1 MFKKVLGINLLVF
14 VAYVLLITMS
24 SSMANKGFN
33 IAIGMG
39 ICVVIQVV
47 LNGIAGIVCL
57 IAGGNDAGRGL
68 LISAAVLAPVGFC
81 TWLILLSI
89 FG

>member
-1 MFKKVLGINLLVF
+1 MLIKILGINLLLF
-14 VAYVLLITMS
+14 VGYTILIIVNS
-24 SSMANKGFN
+24 SVGDKGFN

-47 LNGIAGIVCL
+47 LNVVAGLICL
-57 IAGGNDAGRGL
+57 VIGKKDAGKYL
-68 LISAAVLAPVGFC
+68 LISAAVLGPVGFC